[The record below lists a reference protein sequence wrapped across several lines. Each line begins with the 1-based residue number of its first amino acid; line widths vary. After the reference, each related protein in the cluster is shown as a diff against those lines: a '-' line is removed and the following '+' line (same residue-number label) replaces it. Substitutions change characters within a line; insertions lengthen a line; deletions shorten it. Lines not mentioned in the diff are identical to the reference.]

1 MPARKI
7 RKIKRQYKPSNDDV
21 DGSDDQESEKKG
33 SDDDFEPVAQKVEK
47 MRKKIMKKSVI
58 ELGSDLGADEDD

>member
-7 RKIKRQYKPSNDDV
+7 RKIKRQYQPSNDDV